1 VGNAIPRLPRV
12 AVSAR
17 TGEEP
22 AMIPLLIAFAVA
34 CWAFWRVA
42 WKILA
47 FAAIVMF
54 VSGLVMVVQ
63 DLHHVIR

>member
-1 VGNAIPRLPRV
+1 
-12 AVSAR
+12 
-17 TGEEP
+17 
-22 AMIPLLIAFAVA
+22 MIPLLIAFAVA